1 MTNSLNLSFENLLGI
16 HPLLESTIAKLHG
29 LMYCASINDI
39 TPEGLHRLINL
50 YPICV
55 VKSREKSVDGYFVIA
70 GLRQYELLCAYHA
83 STNYQEVAAISPLHT
98 VQVREFSKLNGSEIF
113 AMAMDDLTGSA
124 LLFSFGS
131 KVAAQ
136 LDILKSIV
144 GPYFVSDYPLYSSPR
159 NIAKKKTQGE

>member
-1 MTNSLNLSFENLLGI
+1 MAKCLHLPFESLLGI
-16 HPLLESTIAKLHG
+16 HPLLKSTIAKLHG

-83 STNYQEVAAISPLHT
+83 STDYQEVAAISPLHT
-98 VQVREFSKLNGSEIF
+98 LQVREFSKLKDSEIF

-136 LDILKSIV
+136 MDILKSAV
-144 GPYFVSDYPLYSSPR
+144 GPYFVSDYPIYKSPR
-159 NIAKKKTQGE
+159 NIAKKKAKDE